1 MTDGAGD
8 GVAGFAATWLG
19 GVDGVTGRGKGE
31 AVKTG
36 ASVTG
41 MDRMGGV
48 RGAMIGIGADGSG
61 VVTTLSSVLE
71 STATRRREWKT
82 IVFG

>member
-19 GVDGVTGRGKGE
+19 SVDGVAGRGKGE